1 MTHVQAASDPRSA
14 SSRKPLRG
22 RIGLGIAVFALL
34 FVVIAPFYYVVTSSF
49 KEPQAIISRVP
60 TVLPIPFTLE
70 HYQKLLRSSAF
81 PTYLANSIW
90 VAGGTM
96 LICVV
101 LSTLAAYGLYRLR
114 LPGRT
119 AMFRVILVTYA
130 FPGVLLLIPLYGM
143 LSSLKLVDTLL
154 ALVII
159 NVTFTA
165 PFAVWMLQAFFG
177 TIPDELEEAA
187 ALDGASRLQTL
198 TRVVLPLAAPGVAS
212 VAIFAFI
219 TSWTEYMFASVLILS
234 DANRTVPVG
243 LAGIIGQ
250 YQVDWGLLLAGAT
263 LTMLPVLIL
272 FSLVGRNFIEGL
284 TAGAVK

>member
-1 MTHVQAASDPRSA
+1 MTWR
-14 SSRKPLRG
+14 R
-22 RIGLGIAVFALL
+22 GLGLGAAVFVLL

-49 KEPQAIISRVP
+49 KLPQEIISRVP
-60 TVLPIPFTLE
+60 TLLPIPFTLQ
-70 HYQKLLRSSAF
+70 HYDKLLRSSDF
-81 PTYLANSIW
+81 PIYLANSLW
-90 VAGGTM
+90 VAAGSM
-96 LICVV
+96 VICVV

-119 AMFRVILVTYA
+119 GLFRVILVTYA

-143 LSSLKLVDTLL
+143 LSSLKLVDSLV
-154 ALVII
+154 ALVIV

-177 TIPDELEEAA
+177 AIPDELEEAA

>member
-1 MTHVQAASDPRSA
+1 MNRRLRS
-14 SSRKPLRG
+14 
-22 RIGLGIAVFALL
+22 RIGIAAGVVALL

-49 KEPQAIISRVP
+49 KLPQEIISRTP
-60 TVLPIPFTLE
+60 TLIPLSFTLQ
-70 HYQKLLRSSAF
+70 HYEKLLRSSAF
-81 PTYLANSIW
+81 PTYLANSLL
-90 VAGGTM
+90 VAAGTM
-96 LICVV
+96 AICVL
-101 LSTLAAYGLYRLR
+101 LSTPAAYGLYRLR
-114 LPGRT
+114 LPGRDLL
-119 AMFRVILVTYA
+119 FSIILVTYA

-143 LSSLKLVDTLL
+143 LTRLGLIDSLL
-154 ALVII
+154 ALVVV

-177 TIPDELEEAA
+177 SIPDELEEAA
-187 ALDGASRLQTL
+187 ALDGASRWQALL
-198 TRVVLPLAAPGVAS
+198 RVVLPLAAPGVAS
-212 VAIFAFI
+212 VAIYAFI
-219 TSWTEYMFASVLILS
+219 TAWTEYMFASVLILS

-263 LTMLPVLIL
+263 VTMLPVLIL

>member
-1 MTHVQAASDPRSA
+1 MIVQ
-14 SSRKPLRG
+14 LRN
-22 RIGLGIAVFALL
+22 RILLGAGVLL
-34 FVVIAPFYYVVTSSF
+34 LLLVVVAPFYYVVTSSV
-49 KEPQAIISRVP
+49 KAPQEIISRTP
-60 TVLPIPFTLE
+60 TLLPQSFTWQ
-70 HYQKLLRSSAF
+70 HYEKLFRSSSF
-81 PTYLANSIW
+81 PTYLTNSIL
-90 VAGGTM
+90 VAFATM

-101 LSTLAAYGLYRLR
+101 LSTLAAYGLYRMQ
-114 LPGRT
+114 LPGGKFL
-119 AMFRVILVTYA
+119 FRVILVTYA

-143 LSSLKLVDTLL
+143 LSQLGLIDRLW

-165 PFAVWMLQAFFG
+165 PFAVWMLQAFF
-177 TIPDELEEAA
+177 TSIPAELEEAA
-187 ALDGASRLQTL
+187 ALDGANRFQTL

-219 TSWTEYMFASVLILS
+219 TAWTEYMFASVLIIS

-263 LTMLPVLIL
+263 VTMVPVLLL
-272 FSLVGRNFIEGL
+272 FSLVGRNFVEGL